1 MVDLRQL
8 RYFIAVVEEQ
18 GFRKASRA
26 LYVAQPAISHAIRQL
41 EEELGVSLLHR
52 TARGV
57 ELSDAGR
64 EFLGHAYGML
74 HQAEEAKAAMR
85 ARASWRPG
93 SLRIGAIAG
102 ILGAGELTAPIFRE
116 HRRAHPELVT
126 AFEELSIC
134 DQIGPILA
142 GGVDAAI
149 VRGPLVHPELE
160 VIPIATERRALLVG
174 AHHELA
180 QEVEVDVEDILD
192 HRTMPLGAPGSWSG
206 FWQLDDLRG
215 RSNPH
220 PDVLPSRTIRDM
232 QRVAAEGTTVITVP
246 DAMSRLAPSS
256 LVCSVGLRGAE
267 PSIIGIARRRGDR
280 RPEVMAFIEQAAGTA
295 ERFMSVLPGGSLPA

>member
-1 MVDLRQL
+1 MDLRQL
-8 RYFIAVVEEQ
+8 RYFVAVVEEQ

-26 LYVAQPAISHAIRQL
+26 LYVAQPAISHALRQL
-41 EEELGVSLLHR
+41 EEELGITLLNR
-52 TARGV
+52 TSRGV
-57 ELSDAGR
+57 ELTDAGR

-102 ILGAGELTAPIFRE
+102 ILGAGELTAPIFQE
-116 HRRAHPELVT
+116 HRRAHPELNT
-126 AFEELSIC
+126 AFEELSFC
-134 DQIGPILA
+134 DQVGPILT

-149 VRGPLVHPELE
+149 VRGPLDHPELE

-180 QEVEVDVEDILD
+180 DEVEVDVQDVLD
-192 HRTMPLGAPGSWSG
+192 QHTLPLGAPGSWSG

-215 RSNPH
+215 RTNPH
-220 PDVLPSRTIRDM
+220 PDVAPTRTIRDM
-232 QRVAAEGTTVITVP
+232 QRVVAEGQTVITVP

-256 LVCSVGLRGAE
+256 LVCSVGLRGAA
-267 PSIIGIARRRGDR
+267 PSTIGIARRRGDKR
-280 RPEVMAFIEQAAGTA
+280 REVTSFIDEAAHTA
-295 ERFMSVLPGGSLPA
+295 ERFMSVLPGGALPV